1 MPLSFNITAKV
12 INRIS
17 IVWNWKDFLIALG
30 KGNLILAPWCLKT
43 ESEEWVKEE
52 TSNVIATDATSEENE
67 KGESVQ
73 LTGAAK
79 TLCIPFNQ
87 PPLPEGTMCFTGN
100 NLPAK
105 EWCLWGRSY

>member
-1 MPLSFNITAKV
+1 MLEKARRDRDE
-12 INRIS
+12 RIS
-17 IVWNWKDFLIALG
+17 IVFTWKEFVEALG
-30 KGNLILAPWCLKT
+30 KGNMVLAPWCLTT

-52 TSNVIATDATSEENE
+52 TKRIFMEKAPEEEQKSEEE
-67 KGESVQ
+67 KAKG

-87 PPLPEGTMCFTGN
+87 PPLPEGTPCFTDNGK
-100 NLPAK
+100 PAK